1 MFCLGLTTFQPG
13 DVGVEASDV
22 GVVDAGVELPL
33 EGGRERD
40 DGEVLKVDVAVDDSG
55 LLLEDVGGAV
65 VDGASKDEV
74 SDRGETTLELRTTW
88 LAPSCMPSL
97 VARVTSMKSEA

>member
-33 EGGRERD
+33 EGGPERD
-40 DGEVLKVDVAVDDSG
+40 IGEVLKVDIRTA
-55 LLLEDVGGAV
+55 
-65 VDGASKDEV
+65 DEQ
-74 SDRGETTLELRTTW
+74 
-88 LAPSCMPSL
+88 M
-97 VARVTSMKSEA
+97 MN